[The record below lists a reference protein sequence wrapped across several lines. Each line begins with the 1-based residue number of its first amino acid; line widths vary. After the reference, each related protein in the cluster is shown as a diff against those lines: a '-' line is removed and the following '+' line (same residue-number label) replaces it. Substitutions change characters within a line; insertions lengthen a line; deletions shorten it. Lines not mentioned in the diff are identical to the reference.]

1 MWVVLDL
8 HGLLHNALWVCSPI
22 AIHKSGNFLFSTY
35 NSEPFGRGCIEL
47 FAVLVIT
54 AIITISLRLI
64 TEESS
69 MKIITRTLAL
79 LLLFTPLTLVA
90 QTSEEDQLTKEAVK
104 ANKKLIVARNMKL
117 TEQEK
122 KKFWPVYETYQEAL
136 RKVDEKAVKLI
147 EDYAKHYESLS
158 GDKASSLLKQYFAVE
173 EERLQLQQSYVSK
186 FEKAI
191 PPQKVVRYYQ
201 IENKLD
207 AIIEYELVEII
218 PLAK

>member
-1 MWVVLDL
+1 MRKLLDEAHKKDIVTVYVDL
-8 HGLLHNALWVCSPI
+8 YPI
-22 AIHKSGNFLFSTY
+22 STLG
-35 NSEPFGRGCIEL
+35 E
-47 FAVLVIT
+47 
-54 AIITISLRLI
+54 
-64 TEESS
+64 
-69 MKIITRTLAL
+69 
-79 LLLFTPLTLVA
+79 
-90 QTSEEDQLTKEAVK
+90 
-104 ANKKLIVARNMKL
+104 
-117 TEQEK
+117 
-122 KKFWPVYETYQEAL
+122 
-136 RKVDEKAVKLI
+136 LI

>member
-1 MWVVLDL
+1 
-8 HGLLHNALWVCSPI
+8 
-22 AIHKSGNFLFSTY
+22 
-35 NSEPFGRGCIEL
+35 
-47 FAVLVIT
+47 
-54 AIITISLRLI
+54 
-64 TEESS
+64 

-79 LLLFTPLTLVA
+79 LMFVMPLTLFA

-117 TEQEK
+117 SEQEK
-122 KKFWPVYETYQEAL
+122 KNFWPVYETYQEAL
-136 RKVDEKAVKLI
+136 RKIDEKAVKII

-158 GDKASSLLKQYFAVE
+158 ADKASSLLKQYHAVE
-173 EERLQLQQSYVSK
+173 EERLKLQRSYVKK
-186 FEKAI
+186 FEKVI